1 MEDAPDHFN
10 TFCPNWMVKIPLE
23 IAAFL
28 GVLLCLPT
36 AFISIAS
43 GRDRLVLCLF
53 VGVCLIFILAVTATH
68 IHYDRW
74 KKKREQSAADASRR
88 ELETFLAGLAVPL
101 SQELATVVSTT
112 GKVDRKF
119 DLAGLRR
126 GIIEATASAVGQRI
140 DVGTRAHVFEF
151 KQDGIG
157 RTVLTP
163 SKYVAGTG
171 NPSLRTLSE
180 GHETYEMT
188 LIGERRFVPDT
199 HKLVTND
206 GKRPKY
212 RTYMTYP
219 IEGAAN
225 EFYGVLTVDCPD
237 VGDLDEE
244 QDGLVMQYLAAL
256 FAATYAAE
264 GVASVRGKRDGNHA
278 SEVSSTVG

>member
-1 MEDAPDHFN
+1 
-10 TFCPNWMVKIPLE
+10 MVKIPQE
-23 IAAFL
+23 IATFA

-36 AFISIAS
+36 AFISVAT
-43 GRDRLVLCLF
+43 GRDRLVLCLV
-53 VGVCLIFILAVTATH
+53 VGVVLLFIFAVTATH
-68 IHYDRW
+68 YHYDHW
-74 KKKREQSAADASRR
+74 KKKREESIAGDSRR

-101 SQELATVVSTT
+101 CQELATVVSTT
-112 GKVDRKF
+112 GKVDRKIYF
-119 DLAGLRR
+119 AGLRR

-151 KQDGIG
+151 KKDEIG

-163 SKYVAGTG
+163 SNYVAGTG
-171 NPSLRTLSE
+171 NPSLRTLVE

-199 HKLVTND
+199 HKLVTKD

-225 EFYGVLTVDCPD
+225 EFYGVLTVDCPK
-237 VGDLDEE
+237 VGDLDED
-244 QDGLVMQYLAAL
+244 QDGVVMQYLAAL
-256 FAATYAAE
+256 LAATYAAE
-264 GVASVRGKRDGNHA
+264 GIPSVKGKRDGNHA